1 MNVYR
6 TQQDSGGFDGLLLV
20 ALGLV
25 AFMGYTILKDINVP
39 VSGVAAREATTSDAG
54 LSDSSAETGSG
65 RVVVSEPNTG
75 SNPINFETIAAPYEN
90 YTITQGPHG
99 ASYGHMAID
108 LAAGK
113 GKPIKSPITGQVTA
127 LFVDQYGNPTLVI
140 ENEYYQVTL
149 LHGKY
154 TVEVGQQLKIGQK
167 VGKESN
173 LGYTTDM
180 AGQPCWNRECGYHTH
195 LNIFDKRIGANINPL
210 DVIGN

>member
-1 MNVYR
+1 MNVSH
-6 TQQDSGGFDGLLLV
+6 TQPAQGGLDGLLLA
-20 ALGLV
+20 ALALV
-25 AFMGYTILKDINVP
+25 AFMGFAILRDLDVQMAEPAGLEVP
-39 VSGVAAREATTSDAG
+39 VAGEVADD
-54 LSDSSAETGSG
+54 LSVEVGSG
-65 RVVVSEPNTG
+65 RVAISET
-75 SNPINFETIAAPYEN
+75 ETESLPADLEKIAAPYDR

-113 GKPIKSPITGQVTA
+113 GAVIKSPITGKVTA

-154 TVEVGQQLKIGQK
+154 TVEVGQQVEIGQK
-167 VGKESN
+167 IGKESN

-180 AGQPCWNRECGYHTH
+180 AGRPCRNRECGYHTH
-195 LNIFDKRIGANINPL
+195 LNIFDKRLGANINPL
-210 DVIGN
+210 DVIGK

>member
-1 MNVYR
+1 MNVSH
-6 TQQDSGGFDGLLLV
+6 TQPTQGSLDGLLLA
-20 ALGLV
+20 ALALV
-25 AFMGYTILKDINVP
+25 VFMGYAILKDLDVLAVEP
-39 VSGVAAREATTSDAG
+39 AALEASVADKVAED
-54 LSDSSAETGSG
+54 LSAEVGSG
-65 RVVVSEPNTG
+65 RVAVPEAEIESMPAGLEK
-75 SNPINFETIAAPYEN
+75 IAAPYDR

-113 GKPIKSPITGQVTA
+113 GAVIKSPITGKVTA
-127 LFVDQYGNPTLVI
+127 RYVDQYGNPTLVI

-154 TVEVGQQLKIGQK
+154 TVEVGQQVEIGQK
-167 VGKESN
+167 IGKESN

-180 AGQPCWNRECGYHTH
+180 AGRPCRDRECGYHTH
-195 LNIFDKRIGANINPL
+195 LNIFDKRLGTNINPV

>member
-1 MNVYR
+1 MNISH
-6 TQQDSGGFDGLLLV
+6 TQPAQGGLDGLLLA
-20 ALGLV
+20 ALALV
-25 AFMGYTILKDINVP
+25 AFMGFAILKDLDVQPVEPARIEVP
-39 VSGVAAREATTSDAG
+39 PAAEVAAD
-54 LSDSSAETGSG
+54 LSVEVGSG
-65 RVVVSEPNTG
+65 RVAVPEAEIGALPADL
-75 SNPINFETIAAPYEN
+75 ERIAAPYDH

-113 GKPIKSPITGQVTA
+113 GAVIKSPITGKVTA
-127 LFVDQYGNPTLVI
+127 RYVDQYGNPTLVI

-154 TVEVGQQLKIGQK
+154 TVEVGQQVEIGQK
-167 VGKESN
+167 IGKESN

-180 AGQPCWNRECGYHTH
+180 AGRPCRDRGCGYHTH
-195 LNIFDKRIGANINPL
+195 LNIFDKRLGANINPL